1 MKKEFVFLFVASL
14 KRIVTANEEWMQEC
28 KNQSEN
34 IQIHSA
40 DGNWRNLTS
49 DETSNQYFWIE
60 RTFTCTADPDH
71 FALVRINHN
80 MDFPSE
86 TKTITC
92 GSRRKWMYKGEVVFN
107 VGCYTGT
114 RADWIQKS
122 EEEERIRNW
131 MGEHHGAKEDQKD
144 WTWGSTQYEQQKK
157 MQRMASEIQNLL
169 VNTDNIIRKQVAVV
183 PADYV
188 NAFWEGWSFSED
200 NYYMRTGFFGF
211 EDDNS
216 VLEFENYVI
225 FVFRGGFRL
234 PERSKPD
241 TREEISRYFQDTSK
255 SRERHDGIQS
265 LAVHLWSCG
274 GHFAFVQINDQ
285 MDSPSDTKTI
295 GCGQK
300 RKWLHKGEVV
310 VTVGCYTGPRKV
322 VSAYS
327 LRAFFITKFASFQR
341 IRSERLKLAVRLPK
355 SIAPVRPRFRLVSK
369 ASDISLK
376 EILSRDAAGEIL
388 ERFCKDQNF
397 LKQTDDEGNTML
409 HLVIKFFGAER
420 ITYRPIGVPVWKRI
434 SNHLIY
440 DFPPDNDGLPD
451 SIYRGDLSSYPSD
464 ALNSHS
470 PYGPTMDIESEDE
483 DETFREF
490 FEDYHL
496 RHFSTFLKNGDE
508 HFAENV
514 ISCANYPKSDLLYG
528 VFRIKQ
534 AYVNRGVGFELPPPE
549 LCGNDKRPKKLF
561 RIDAQITSGQS
572 FLHTLKAIADGI
584 TKNETIKGNPMISFT
599 KPKRDGFVHP
609 IGAFMAYGI
618 HEKYDVEENAVSD
631 YARMQN
637 GNMFFAFRG
646 SQENDRFAYSHATFL
661 WTAEETVLVGDK
673 KVTKQIPLPFIYNVD
688 FLLHEK
694 DQMNSEPITSDEI
707 LDIINHKPKQ
717 MSLGGIRLELKWDSW
732 SCCSACC
739 DKLDW
744 ESWHATNCH
753 DVLSYRTRRG
763 LYHFTKINDAELR
776 KNDSKELPIYSM

>member
-1 MKKEFVFLFVASL
+1 M
-14 KRIVTANEEWMQEC
+14 N
-28 KNQSEN
+28 
-34 IQIHSA
+34 
-40 DGNWRNLTS
+40 
-49 DETSNQYFWIE
+49 
-60 RTFTCTADPDH
+60 
-71 FALVRINHN
+71 
-80 MDFPSE
+80 
-86 TKTITC
+86 
-92 GSRRKWMYKGEVVFN
+92 
-107 VGCYTGT
+107 
-114 RADWIQKS
+114 
-122 EEEERIRNW
+122 
-131 MGEHHGAKEDQKD
+131 
-144 WTWGSTQYEQQKK
+144 
-157 MQRMASEIQNLL
+157 
-169 VNTDNIIRKQVAVV
+169 
-183 PADYV
+183 
-188 NAFWEGWSFSED
+188 
-200 NYYMRTGFFGF
+200 
-211 EDDNS
+211 
-216 VLEFENYVI
+216 
-225 FVFRGGFRL
+225 
-234 PERSKPD
+234 
-241 TREEISRYFQDTSK
+241 
-255 SRERHDGIQS
+255 
-265 LAVHLWSCG
+265 
-274 GHFAFVQINDQ
+274 
-285 MDSPSDTKTI
+285 
-295 GCGQK
+295 
-300 RKWLHKGEVV
+300 
-310 VTVGCYTGPRKV
+310 
-322 VSAYS
+322 
-327 LRAFFITKFASFQR
+327 
-341 IRSERLKLAVRLPK
+341 KLAVRLPK

-409 HLVIKFFGAER
+409 HLVIKVVLLIMIFGAER

-776 KNDSKELPIYSM
+776 KNDSEGVADLFDVKPYKTTGIPVASSIWKVFPKMWKRMNKLFKLSTEEMSFVWKQVFEMADCAKDNQKKNCTAWDICHGIDRKNIPRVQNDVIDPCSGLEIMEFKANAEKMELIVEEGAVYRIVIDFDHYEQEPMEVRI